1 VLEQSQT
8 KVRIQAEKM
17 ARIGAELDPLLPHS
31 PEEPGRLRA
40 MLSQDWSEAGGNE
53 PPCAGR

>member
-8 KVRIQAEKM
+8 KVRIQTEKM

-40 MLSQDWSEAGGNE
+40 MLSQDWSEAGGN
-53 PPCAGR
+53 